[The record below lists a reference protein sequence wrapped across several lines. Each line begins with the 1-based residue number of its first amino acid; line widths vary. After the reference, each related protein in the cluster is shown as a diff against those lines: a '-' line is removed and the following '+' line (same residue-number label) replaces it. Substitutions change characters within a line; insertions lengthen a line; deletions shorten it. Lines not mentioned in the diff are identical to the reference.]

1 MMRCT
6 GIRAL
11 LVLFVGL
18 TISVKGSDYG
28 DVFKR
33 WDLGLDIH
41 ALSLQ
46 YNQGNS
52 KVMSIGYGLTVG
64 LNLPIIYGD
73 SSMFTVG
80 VNPSILIGSV
90 SGYDNLLSVAV
101 PLLATLKF
109 NNDALI
115 RPTSG
120 WHVGGALGAGF
131 TYNMLLP
138 IASTATTLTDWIPT
152 IMAEVNIGKRKSG
165 FPGLIK
171 IRFTK
176 PLGEIVH
183 EAEDVRYTTTH
194 ISVMFT
200 TGF

>member
-1 MMRCT
+1 MVRCT

-11 LVLFVGL
+11 VVLFVGL
-18 TISVKGSDYG
+18 TISAKGSDYG

-33 WDLGLDIH
+33 WDIGLDLH

-46 YNQGNS
+46 DMEGNS
-52 KVMSIGYGLTVG
+52 KVTSIGYGFTAG
-64 LNLPIIYGD
+64 LNLPVLYGD
-73 SSMFTVG
+73 SSAFTLG
-80 VNPSILIGSV
+80 VNPSIMFGSV
-90 SGYDNLLSVAV
+90 AGYDNLLSVAV

-109 NNDALI
+109 NNDAMI

-120 WHVGGALGAGF
+120 WHVGGTIGGGF

-138 IASTATTLTDWIPT
+138 ISSTAVTLTDWIPT
-152 IMAEVNIGKRKSG
+152 LMAEVNFGKRKSG

-183 EAEDVRYTTTH
+183 ETENVRYTTTH
-194 ISVMFT
+194 ISIMFT